1 MAKSGEGEVGI
12 LRVLEAGLGQPWP
25 SSWSVFLPEPH
36 LCPRGDLPS
45 QPASPLSLTSSHPT
59 LRRTE
64 LPQQM
69 PAFSVGLRRP
79 HCALGLID
87 MCSSSVRITFF
98 IRVLFEPWQTPSSP
112 QFLRTNG

>member
-69 PAFSVGLRRP
+69 PGLLGGPAEATLCVGADRHVFIFSQN
-79 HCALGLID
+79 H
-87 MCSSSVRITFF
+87 
-98 IRVLFEPWQTPSSP
+98 LFHQS
-112 QFLRTNG
+112 LV